1 MAKCTV
7 AVVGRP
13 NVGKST
19 FFNKIA
25 GERISIVEDTP
36 GVTRDRIYCDVEWN
50 GRNMLFID
58 TGGIE
63 PSTENTLLRQMRDQA
78 LIAIGSADVIIFMT
92 ELGVGVTAA
101 DREIASML
109 KKSRKPI
116 IVAVNKVDTIGEV
129 PAGFY
134 EFYELGFDDVI
145 PVSSVHGTG
154 TGDILDKVIEYL
166 PAETVNPE
174 EEGAIRVAV
183 IGKPNAGKSSII
195 NRITGEDRA
204 IVSDIPGTTRDA
216 IDSFVENKHG
226 KYIFV
231 DTAGIRRS
239 SKVEDRIEKYSV
251 IRANSAVEKADVCLV
266 MVDAN
271 EGVTAQDERIAGLA
285 HNSGKSSIIVIN
297 KWDSLE
303 KDNSSVNNFKKNVYT
318 ALGYMRYAPVAF
330 VSALTGQRVDKLYPM
345 INEIHANANRRITT
359 GLLNDFLSEVTSRV
373 QPPSDKG
380 RRLRIYYMTQT
391 GVCPPTFVLFCN
403 DAELFHFSYQRYIE
417 NCLRE
422 AFDFSGTPIRFVI
435 KQKGENPKGVS
446 I

>member
-1 MAKCTV
+1 MPKCTV

-36 GVTRDRIYCDVEWN
+36 GVTRDRIYCDVDWN
-50 GRNMLFID
+50 GRQMLFID

-63 PSTENTLLRQMRDQA
+63 PTTENSLLRQMRDQA

-92 ELGVGVTAA
+92 ELSVGVTAA

-109 KKSRKPI
+109 KKSRKPV
-116 IVAVNKVDTIGEV
+116 IVAVNKVDTIGDV

-134 EFYELGFDDVI
+134 EFYELGFEDVI

-154 TGDILDKVIEYL
+154 TGDILDRVIDYL
-166 PAETVNPE
+166 PPETESPE

-195 NRITGEDRA
+195 NRIAGEDRV
-204 IVSDIPGTTRDA
+204 IVSDMAGTTRDA
-216 IDSFVENKHG
+216 VDTFVENKYG

-239 SKVEDRIEKYSV
+239 AKVEDKIEKYSV
-251 IRANSAVEKADVCLV
+251 IRANAAVEKADVCLI

-271 EGVTAQDERIAGLA
+271 EGVTAQDERIAGLS
-285 HNSGKSSIIVIN
+285 HNAGKSSVIVIN

-303 KDNSSVNNFKKNVYT
+303 KDNSSVTNFKKDVYT

-330 VSALTGQRVDKLYPM
+330 VSALTGQRVEKLYQM
-345 INEIHANANRRITT
+345 INDCYANANRRITT
-359 GLLNDFLSEVTSRV
+359 GLLNDFLADVTSRV

-380 RRLRIYYMTQT
+380 RRLRIYYMTQS
-391 GVCPPTFVLFCN
+391 GVCPPTFVMFCN

-435 KQKGENPKGVS
+435 KQRGENPKGVK
-446 I
+446 

>member
-1 MAKCTV
+1 MPKCTV

-50 GRNMLFID
+50 GRQMLFID

-63 PSTENTLLRQMRDQA
+63 PTTENSLLRQMRDQA
-78 LIAIGSADVIIFMT
+78 MIAIGSADVIIFMT
-92 ELGVGVTAA
+92 ELSVGVTAA

-134 EFYELGFDDVI
+134 EFYELGFEDVI

-166 PAETVNPE
+166 PEEVINPE
-174 EEGAIRVAV
+174 EDGSIRVAV

-195 NRITGEDRA
+195 NRIVGEERV
-204 IVSDIPGTTRDA
+204 IVSDMAGTTRDA
-216 IDSFVENKHG
+216 IDTFVENKYG
-226 KYIFV
+226 KYVFV
-231 DTAGIRRS
+231 DTAGIRRNA
-239 SKVEDRIEKYSV
+239 KVEDRIEKFSV
-251 IRANSAVEKADVCLV
+251 IRANAAVEKADVCLV

-285 HNSGKSSIIVIN
+285 HNSGKASIIVIN
-297 KWDSLE
+297 KWDSIE
-303 KDNSSVNNFKKNVYT
+303 KDNSSVNKFKQEVLT
-318 ALGYMRYAPVAF
+318 SLTYMRYAPVAF
-330 VSALTGQRVDKLYPM
+330 VSALTGQRVEKLYPQ
-345 INEIHANANRRITT
+345 INEIYENANRRITT
-359 GLLNDFLSEVTSRV
+359 GLLNDFLADVTARV

-380 RRLRIYYMTQT
+380 KRLKIYYMTQT

-422 AFDFSGTPIRFVI
+422 AFDFSGTPIRLVV
-435 KQKGENPKGVS
+435 KQKGENPKGF
-446 I
+446 

>member
-1 MAKCTV
+1 MSKCTV

-50 GRNMLFID
+50 GRQMLFID

-63 PSTENTLLRQMRDQA
+63 PTTENSLLRQMRDQA

-92 ELGVGVTAA
+92 ELSVGVTAA

-134 EFYELGFDDVI
+134 EFYELGFEDVI

-166 PAETVNPE
+166 PE
-174 EEGAIRVAV
+174 EEDNSEEDGSIRVAV

-195 NRITGEDRA
+195 NRIVGEERV
-204 IVSDIPGTTRDA
+204 IVSDMAGTTRDA
-216 IDSFVENKHG
+216 IDTFVENKYG

-231 DTAGIRRS
+231 DTAGIRRNA
-239 SKVEDRIEKYSV
+239 KVEDRIEKFSV
-251 IRANSAVEKADVCLV
+251 IRANAAVEKADVCLV
-266 MVDAN
+266 MIDAN

-285 HNSGKSSIIVIN
+285 HNSGKASIIVIN
-297 KWDSLE
+297 KWDSIE
-303 KDNSSVNNFKKNVYT
+303 KDNSSVNNFKKEVLT
-318 ALGYMRYAPVAF
+318 ALTYMRYAPVAF
-330 VSALTGQRVDKLYPM
+330 VSALTGQRVEKLYPQ
-345 INEIHANANRRITT
+345 INEIYENANRRITT
-359 GLLNDFLSEVTSRV
+359 GLLNDFLADVTARV

-380 RRLRIYYMTQT
+380 KRLKIYYMTQT

-422 AFDFSGTPIRFVI
+422 AFDFSGTPIRLVV
-435 KQKGENPKGVS
+435 KQKGENPKGF
-446 I
+446 

>member
-50 GRNMLFID
+50 GRQMLFID

-63 PSTENTLLRQMRDQA
+63 PSTESTILKQMRDQA

-92 ELGVGVTAA
+92 ELHTGVTAA

-116 IVAVNKVDTIGEV
+116 IVAVNKVDTVGAV

-134 EFYELGFDDVI
+134 EFYELGFEDVI

-154 TGDILDKVIEYL
+154 TGDILDLVISYL
-166 PAETVNPE
+166 PEEIENPQ

-195 NRITGEDRA
+195 NRITGEERA

-239 SKVEDRIEKYSV
+239 SKVEDRIEKFSV
-251 IRANSAVEKADVCLV
+251 IRANAAVEKADVCLV

-285 HNSGKSSIIVIN
+285 HNSGKASVIVIN

-303 KDNSSVNNFKKNVYT
+303 KDNSSVKNFEKNVYT
-318 ALGYMRYAPVAF
+318 ALAYMRYAPVAF
-330 VSALTGQRVDKLYPM
+330 VSAKTGQRVEKLYPL
-345 INEIHANANRRITT
+345 INQIYENANRRITT
-359 GLLNDFLSEVTSRV
+359 GLLNDFLADVTARV

-391 GVCPPTFVLFCN
+391 GVTPPTFVLFCN

-422 AFDFSGTPIRFVI
+422 AFDFSGTPIKLVI
-435 KQKGENPKGVS
+435 KQKGENPKS

>member
-1 MAKCTV
+1 MSKCTI

-50 GRNMLFID
+50 GRKMLFID

-63 PSTENTLLRQMRDQA
+63 PTTENTLLKQMREQA

-92 ELGVGVTAA
+92 ELSVGVTAA

-134 EFYELGFDDVI
+134 EFYELGFEEVI
-145 PVSSVHGTG
+145 AVSSIHGTG
-154 TGDILDKVIEYL
+154 TGDILDKVIDFL
-166 PAETVNPE
+166 PPDEDDSSQD
-174 EEGAIRVAV
+174 GSIRVAV
-183 IGKPNAGKSSII
+183 IGKPNAGKSSIV
-195 NRITGEDRA
+195 NRIAGEERS
-204 IVSDIPGTTRDA
+204 IVSDMAGTTRDA
-216 IDSFVENKHG
+216 IDTFVENKYG
-226 KYIFV
+226 KYVFV
-231 DTAGIRRS
+231 DTAGIRRNA
-239 SKVEDRIEKYSV
+239 KVEDRIEKFSV
-251 IRANSAVEKADVCLV
+251 IRANTAVEKADVCLI
-266 MVDAN
+266 MIDAN

-285 HNSGKSSIIVIN
+285 HNAGKSSIIVIN

-303 KDNSSVNNFKKNVYT
+303 KDNSSVNNYKKEVYT
-318 ALGYMRYAPVAF
+318 ALGYMRYAPTAF
-330 VSALTGQRVDKLYPM
+330 VSALTGQRVDKLYEM
-345 INEIHANANRRITT
+345 INNCYANANRRITT
-359 GLLNDFLSEVTSRV
+359 GLLNDFLADVTARV

-380 RRLRIYYMTQT
+380 RRLKVYYMTQT

-422 AFDFSGTPIRFVI
+422 AFDFSGTPIRLVI
-435 KQKGENPKGVS
+435 KQKGENPKGVN
-446 I
+446 